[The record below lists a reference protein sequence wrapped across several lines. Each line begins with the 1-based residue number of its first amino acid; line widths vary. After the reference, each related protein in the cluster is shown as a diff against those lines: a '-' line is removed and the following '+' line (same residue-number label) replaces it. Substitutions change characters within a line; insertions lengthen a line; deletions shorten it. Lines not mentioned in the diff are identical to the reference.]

1 MSTPPKATWLNW
13 KRRYRWPNLQFPIQA
28 SEDVLIKKIEL
39 SDEAVIYICRVDEDL
54 CDMNQIKANAAEVKQ
69 GIIET
74 LGNQT
79 DLATQ
84 LFYQK
89 VV

>member
-1 MSTPPKATWLNW
+1 MA
-13 KRRYRWPNLQFPIQA
+13 NLQFPIQA
-28 SEDVLIKKIEL
+28 SEDVLIEKIEL

-74 LGNQT
+74 LGQSDRSCYPT
-79 DLATQ
+79 V
-84 LFYQK
+84 YQK
-89 VV
+89 LCEL